1 MYVPW
6 LSRLLSFLLLV
17 ANAYVDVYGAINN
30 IIATEKIAMILTPS
44 IFLVLESNINE
55 DSDAIDISLA
65 SPCELTK

>member
-1 MYVPW
+1 
-6 LSRLLSFLLLV
+6 
-17 ANAYVDVYGAINN
+17 VYGAINN

-65 SPCELTK
+65 